1 MKNLSY
7 ESKSESDLKLH
18 LKEKHAENFKC
29 EYCDFAG
36 NKEGELNTHI
46 RRKHN
51 NKINQHDW
59 KLCDFCNF
67 NCKYER
73 EFETHIHDF
82 NFTHSRRNNNQN
94 IQQVDREISEMSR
107 RGFIMKTF
115 QTEENQ
121 AKYLNRNS
129 QENYY
134 MGKSPR

>member
-1 MKNLSY
+1 M
-7 ESKSESDLKLH
+7 
-18 LKEKHAENFKC
+18 ENIKC

-36 NKEGELNTHI
+36 KTEGELNTHI
-46 RRKHN
+46 RRRHN
-51 NKINQHDW
+51 NQINQHDW

-73 EFETHIHDF
+73 ELETHIHNF
-82 NFTHSRRNNNQN
+82 NFTHSRQNYNQN

-115 QTEENQ
+115 QTAENQ
-121 AKYLNRNS
+121 TKYLNRSS